1 MFGPL
6 TLIPRDPL
14 IAVVLVAVF
23 LLGLLLHNVAQ
34 AHAAARLGDPTA
46 RAAGFGGLRPDT
58 HLGLP
63 ATVWYLLLGLGLP
76 RAVPIKL
83 RGRPAVL
90 ALLAGPAAL
99 IVFALGVAVVQRL
112 LQPLL
117 PGPDVVYD
125 GMRRAVGL
133 LLLHAVFFLL
143 PLPHLDGGRALR
155 EVARRDLR
163 GLLSDSG
170 RLGPLVLY
178 IVWVALWISNI
189 APTVL
194 RGLLLAMQVLT
205 SWLPV

>member
-23 LLGLLLHNVAQ
+23 LFGLLLHNGAQ
-34 AHAAARLGDPTA
+34 AHAAARLGDSTA

-58 HLGLP
+58 HLGLA

-76 RAVPIKL
+76 KAVPIKL